1 MLLKHPEAWA
11 PLQTQWN
18 LCLQQW
24 GFGLWIFT
32 ISQMTD
38 QSLFEP
44 WCWIYFPRLQES
56 FQGVVWE
63 EAPPWVCHV
72 DWTSAWRYSCTEACL
87 SSLFPLRVSYC
98 RQSKYVTLQKYFYLL
113 FDCPESKLWHVESSS
128 PTRDWTQVPCMGRS
142 ILNLWTPREVPWFM
156 LKGSF
161 DELKIGRTVFSRL
174 SSTQRNLMTSIS
186 FILLLQRQ
194 KIWRFYSEPM

>member
-128 PTRDWTQVPCMGRS
+128 PTRDWTLAPGIGVCQLWIGPCQEHLPATEQQGHLPS
-142 ILNLWTPREVPWFM
+142 AFAEIDPV
-156 LKGSF
+156 
-161 DELKIGRTVFSRL
+161 
-174 SSTQRNLMTSIS
+174 
-186 FILLLQRQ
+186 LLQLLTFSAPEGNLG
-194 KIWRFYSEPM
+194 WRMRHSVVQGTW